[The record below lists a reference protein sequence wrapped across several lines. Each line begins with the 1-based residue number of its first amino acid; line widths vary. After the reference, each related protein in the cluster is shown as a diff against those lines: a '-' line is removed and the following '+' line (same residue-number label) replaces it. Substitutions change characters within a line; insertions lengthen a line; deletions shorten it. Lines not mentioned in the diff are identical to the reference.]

1 MRRSSGSTVS
11 GVGVAHVPGR
21 GLQPS
26 SHPGS
31 PQRGHVG
38 ARAADRAGKSLAGH
52 LRRGPGRPEPDTGV
66 TDTPRQIMEQ
76 VPGGTASGNAP
87 VQEPRLLLRGGR
99 RPDVDGRTDRQG
111 INAERVD
118 EALATDPDTVSTACP
133 HCLVMLGDAI
143 SAKKASGE
151 ARETL
156 EVVDVAQVLMR
167 SVAPSAKT
175 AGPAA
180 QTKRPPA

>member
-1 MRRSSGSTVS
+1 VDAISE
-11 GVGVAHVPGR
+11 A
-21 GLQPS
+21 
-26 SHPGS
+26 
-31 PQRGHVG
+31 G
-38 ARAADRAGKSLAGH
+38 ARTIVASGPHCFNTIANEYPQLGGNYEVIHHTQLLAK
-52 LRRGPGRPEPDTGV
+52 LVEQGRLTPLTPVEETITYHDPCFLGRHNKVFTP
-66 TDTPRQIMEQ
+66 PRQIMEQ

-87 VQEPRLLLRGGR
+87 GQEPRLLLRGGR

-133 HCLVMLGDAI
+133 YCLVMLGDAI

-156 EVVDVAQVLMR
+156 EVVDVAQ
-167 SVAPSAKT
+167 
-175 AGPAA
+175 
-180 QTKRPPA
+180 TKRPPA